1 MFLLGLL
8 PVLLFFSQDLQVA
21 PYSYENCLVHG
32 NLGRRMKMLCYQR
45 NLSQVP
51 AHLPSNIKSLD
62 LCQNRIARL
71 RQNDFKNMSLLQML
85 NVSQNQINVIEEGTF
100 IHTGSLEFLNF
111 TSNQLRSLSSSTF
124 HGLVNLTVLLL
135 RKNNIDRIE
144 LSTFDH
150 LIKLKVIDLTSNKLH
165 FVKALDA
172 MFKVKS
178 LEILQISE
186 NNITNFTTKDI
197 VYVPMR
203 LHKLDASHNPISF
216 IDVTTVALH
225 SLVSLD
231 LSFSGKHNHVTWLIQ
246 DPCLLKGLKNLYLGG
261 IFMTPGDIST
271 VFQKLSCSLLEDIH
285 LNDLNL
291 TDSDNLI
298 EEVCLWQQ
306 HVKALNLQG
315 NKFKNIRAT
324 VFENCTQLKYLDMSH
339 NKLQVIPSTSFQFL
353 NALEFL
359 FLANNKFSEVP
370 IVTSN
375 ITSLK
380 SLDLSFNQIQK
391 ITPSDFAGLKNLQFL
406 NLTGNQITKINSE
419 LFQDLDNLLELNLG
433 MNILLEISQPFSD
446 SLWKLEKINLRRN
459 KMNSIKK
466 GTFRNLT
473 SLQFL
478 NLVDNQISTI
488 EPGAFEGLSSLQT
501 LLLGSNRITGNT
513 LQKGIFKG
521 ASSIVELQLFNN
533 YISYESAGKLDNP
546 PFILLKSLKKL
557 TLNSQRHLGLQNFPS
572 NFLQGLESIVSIH
585 AGNLDI
591 SSLHPDTFSYTPGLQ
606 ELDLS
611 NNPISP
617 INLDLFQPVAN
628 LTELHLNKIGLQSLN
643 FVLHANFSKLAVLRV
658 ATNELDVI
666 KPNHIAALPFLT
678 FLDLRHNPFTC
689 SCNNKAFLNWSLN
702 SLKTQVIYLCEYT
715 CAFPPSSK
723 GDKLWTFDFSS
734 CTANLDFILFISNS
748 TLVILLMIVCLF
760 YHWRWQGIYAYH
772 LLLAYIYDNRHKR
785 KRQHKKYDYDAFVS
799 YNTEDEKWVI
809 NDLLP
814 KLEDEYHWKLC
825 LHHRDFEPGRSILDN
840 IVDNIYGSRKTI
852 CVITRHYLESEWC
865 SKEIQV
871 ASFRLFDE
879 HEDVLVLIFLE
890 DIPAGYLSPYHR
902 MRKLIK
908 KKTYLAWP
916 QEKEKIPLFW
926 LKLHM
931 ALKTSEGKVDED
943 PILSVIVPD
952 EDQ

>member
-32 NLGRRMKMLCYQR
+32 NLGGRMKMLCYQR

-62 LCQNRIARL
+62 LSENQIARL

-100 IHTGSLEFLNF
+100 IHTGSLDFLNLS
-111 TSNQLRSLSSSTF
+111 SNQLRNLSSSTF
-124 HGLVNLTVLLL
+124 DGLVNLTVLLL

-165 FVKALDA
+165 FVKALHA
-172 MFKVKS
+172 VFKVNS
-178 LEILQISE
+178 LEMLQISE

-197 VYVPMR
+197 VYVPVK
-203 LHKLDASHNPISF
+203 LHELDVSHNPISF
-216 IDVTTVALH
+216 IDVTTDALH
-225 SLVSLD
+225 SLVSLN

-246 DPCLLKGLKNLYLGG
+246 DPCLLKGLKKLYLGG
-261 IFMTPGDIST
+261 IFMIPGDIST
-271 VFQKLSCSLLEDIH
+271 VLQKLSCSLLEDIH

-291 TDSDNLI
+291 TDSDTLI

-315 NKFKNIRAT
+315 NRFKNIRAT
-324 VFENCTQLKYLDMSH
+324 VFENCTQLKYLDMTH

-359 FLANNKFSEVP
+359 FLANNNFSEVP
-370 IVTSN
+370 TVTSN

-391 ITPSDFAGLKNLQFL
+391 ITPSDF
-406 NLTGNQITKINSE
+406 
-419 LFQDLDNLLELNLG
+419 DLDNLLELNLG

-446 SLWKLEKINLRRN
+446 NLWKLEKINLKRN
-459 KMNSIKK
+459 KMNCIKK

-488 EPGAFEGLSSLQT
+488 EPGAFEGLSSLLT
-501 LLLGSNRITGNT
+501 LLLGSNRITRNT
-513 LQKGIFKG
+513 LQKGIFEG

-557 TLNSQRHLGLQNFPS
+557 TLNSQRHLG
-572 NFLQGLESIVSIH
+572 
-585 AGNLDI
+585 
-591 SSLHPDTFSYTPGLQ
+591 
-606 ELDLS
+606 
-611 NNPISP
+611 
-617 INLDLFQPVAN
+617 
-628 LTELHLNKIGLQSLN
+628 
-643 FVLHANFSKLAVLRV
+643 
-658 ATNELDVI
+658 
-666 KPNHIAALPFLT
+666 
-678 FLDLRHNPFTC
+678 HNPFTC

-702 SLKTQVIYLCEYT
+702 SLKTQVIYLYEYT

-734 CTANLDFILFISNS
+734 CTANLDFILFITNS

-760 YHWRWQGIYAYH
+760 YHWRWQGVYAYH

-785 KRQHKKYDYDAFVS
+785 KRQHKKYNYDAFVS

-825 LHHRDFEPGRSILDN
+825 LHHRDFEPGRAILDN

-902 MRKLIK
+902 MRKLVK

-931 ALKTSEGKVDED
+931 ALKTSEGK
-943 PILSVIVPD
+943 PLYHLSTFLILHSYSEVMVNIRIR
-952 EDQ
+952 EE

>member
-1 MFLLGLL
+1 EWNCGSTQNSVALLKQALQLGEMFLLGLL

-32 NLGRRMKMLCYQR
+32 NLGGRMKMLCYQR

-62 LCQNRIARL
+62 LSENQIARL

-100 IHTGSLEFLNF
+100 IHTGSLDFLNLS
-111 TSNQLRSLSSSTF
+111 SNQLRNLSSSTF
-124 HGLVNLTVLLL
+124 DGLVNLTVLLL

-165 FVKALDA
+165 FVKALHA
-172 MFKVKS
+172 VFKVNS
-178 LEILQISE
+178 LEMLQISE

-197 VYVPMR
+197 VYVPVK
-203 LHKLDASHNPISF
+203 LHELDVSHNPISF
-216 IDVTTVALH
+216 IDVTTDALH
-225 SLVSLD
+225 SLVSLN

-246 DPCLLKGLKNLYLGG
+246 DPCLLKG
-261 IFMTPGDIST
+261 
-271 VFQKLSCSLLEDIH
+271 CSLLEDIH

-291 TDSDNLI
+291 TDSDTLI

-315 NKFKNIRAT
+315 NRFKNIRAT
-324 VFENCTQLKYLDMSH
+324 VFENCTQLKYLDMTH

-359 FLANNKFSEVP
+359 FLANNNFSEVP
-370 IVTSN
+370 TVTSN

-406 NLTGNQITKINSE
+406 NLTGNLITKINSE

-446 SLWKLEKINLRRN
+446 NLWKLEKINLKRN
-459 KMNSIKK
+459 KMNCIKK

-488 EPGAFEGLSSLQT
+488 EPGAFEGLSSLLT
-501 LLLGSNRITGNT
+501 LLLGSNRITRNT
-513 LQKGIFKG
+513 F
-521 ASSIVELQLFNN
+521 
-533 YISYESAGKLDNP
+533 
-546 PFILLKSLKKL
+546 
-557 TLNSQRHLGLQNFPS
+557 QRHLGLQNFPS
-572 NFLQGLESIVSIH
+572 NFLQGLESLVSIH

-591 SSLHPDTFSYTPGLQ
+591 SFLHPDTFSYTPGLQ

-611 NNPISP
+611 NNLISP
-617 INLDLFQPVAN
+617 INLDLFQPIAN
-628 LTELHLNKIGLQSLN
+628 LTELHLNKVGLQSLS
-643 FVLHANFSKLAVLRV
+643 FVLHFNFSKLAVLRV

-702 SLKTQVIYLCEYT
+702 SLKTQVIYLYEYT

-734 CTANLDFILFISNS
+734 CTANLDFILFITNS

-760 YHWRWQGIYAYH
+760 YHWRWQGVYAYH

-785 KRQHKKYDYDAFVS
+785 KRQHKKYNYDAFVS

-825 LHHRDFEPGRSILDN
+825 LHHRDFEPGRAILDN

-902 MRKLIK
+902 MRKLVK

-952 EDQ
+952 ENQ